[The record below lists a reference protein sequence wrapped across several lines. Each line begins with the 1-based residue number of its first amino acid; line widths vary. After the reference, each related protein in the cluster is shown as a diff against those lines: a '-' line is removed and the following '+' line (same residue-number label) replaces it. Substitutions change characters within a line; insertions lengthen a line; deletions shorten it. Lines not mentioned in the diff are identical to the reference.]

1 MGSPQGEVT
10 PKVPPPY
17 PRKENMKPLFRGS
30 VKHNRLVMGQDY
42 IDCLFAL
49 EGQDI
54 DLTIEKH
61 RNNRSTRQNKY
72 FYGVIVKMLSDE
84 LGYTKDEMAD
94 IVKGKFLS
102 EEIKVGN
109 DIIRYTKSSTLL
121 NTLDFESLMTDI
133 REWAS
138 AELNIFLPLPNQIE
152 Y

>member
-61 RNNRSTRQNKY
+61 RSTRSVNQSRYY
-72 FYGVIVKMLSDE
+72 FGVIVKMLSDE
-84 LGYTKDEMAD
+84 LGYTKGE
-94 IVKGKFLS
+94 IHEILKGKFLS
-102 EEIKVGN
+102 DEIRVGN
-109 DIIRYTKSSTLL
+109 ETIRYSKSTADLK
-121 NTLDFESLMTDI
+121 TDAFENLMTDI

>member
-1 MGSPQGEVT
+1 MRT
-10 PKVPPPY
+10 I
-17 PRKENMKPLFRGS
+17 FRGS
-30 VKHNRLVMGQDY
+30 VNKGQLVMGADY
-42 IDCLFAL
+42 IDTLAML